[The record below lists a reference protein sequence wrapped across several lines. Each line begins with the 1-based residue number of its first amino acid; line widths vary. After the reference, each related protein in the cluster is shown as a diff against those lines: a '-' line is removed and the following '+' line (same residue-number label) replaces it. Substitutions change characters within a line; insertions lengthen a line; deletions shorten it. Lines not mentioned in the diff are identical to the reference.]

1 METKFEW
8 DPEKMSEN
16 GIVRKSAEEIAR
28 QIESDGSGVD
38 WDRVGNLTDADIE
51 QAVREDPEQELLTED
66 WFRRAKLVIPG
77 EAKEAQRSLPSP
89 VCPKDALHMG
99 WLPLSPAARSS
110 LAPSTIAGHC
120 ISSRPYFL
128 KSCLIVAILCR
139 ASPRRS
145 MGAKKNF
152 SVRCS
157 S

>member
-77 EAKEAQRSLPSP
+77 EAKEA
-89 VCPKDALHMG
+89 
-99 WLPLSPAARSS
+99 
-110 LAPSTIAGHC
+110 
-120 ISSRPYFL
+120 
-128 KSCLIVAILCR
+128 
-139 ASPRRS
+139 
-145 MGAKKNF
+145 
-152 SVRCS
+152 
-157 S
+157 